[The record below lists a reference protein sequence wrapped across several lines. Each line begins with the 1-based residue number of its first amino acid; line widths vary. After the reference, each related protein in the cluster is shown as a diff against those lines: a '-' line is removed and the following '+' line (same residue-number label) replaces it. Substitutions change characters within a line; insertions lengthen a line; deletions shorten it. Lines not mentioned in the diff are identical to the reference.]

1 MASIY
6 GRLGFDGFTPAN
18 TDILNL
24 SSEAMEH
31 LNSSPNFLTDWQVTD
46 VANSDVGGYFKNP
59 VANATNALIAN
70 TTIIYSMA
78 NNDPANTWTNPN
90 AARDLANTAGAYLV
104 ELSAMLSHTNNVS
117 GVNDVSNGGDAVN
130 DFPYQD
136 TASGVGR
143 FLIYITH
150 QSDGVLNSSPIIGSM
165 TSLFIDTEL
174 QGNNTIVYNDRLT
187 INSSV
192 VAGNVTLSNAAI
204 NSIISDLQTANTY
217 IAGRKNH
224 DIQFYRNSRSV
235 LSDFSAVNRFSN
247 MGETNT
253 KLCLNFIG
261 TDKLVTRLANT

>member
-24 SSEAMEH
+24 SSDAMEH
-31 LNSSPNFLTDWQVTD
+31 LNSAPNFMTDWQQQD
-46 VANSDVGGYFKNP
+46 VADSNVGGYFKNP
-59 VANATNALIAN
+59 VANTMNGLIAN
-70 TTIIYSMA
+70 TTIIYGMA
-78 NNDPANTWTNPN
+78 NNDPANTWTNPIEGQN
-90 AARDLANTAGAYLV
+90 LANTANSFLI
-104 ELSAMLSHTNNVS
+104 ELNLFLSHTNNVS
-117 GVNDVSNGGDAVN
+117 GVNDSSTGGDAVN

-143 FLIYITH
+143 FMVYLTH

-165 TSLFIDTEL
+165 TSLFINDDL
-174 QGNNTIVYNDRLT
+174 VSNGTIVYNDRLT

-192 VAGNVTLSNAAI
+192 VSGNVTLSNAAI
-204 NSIISDLQTANTY
+204 YEIVSHLQTANSY
-217 IAGRKNH
+217 IGNRKNS
-224 DIQFYRNSRSV
+224 DIQFYRNGRAV
-235 LSDFSAVNRFSN
+235 LSDFSAVSKFSN

-253 KLCLNFIG
+253 KLMKNYIG

>member
-6 GRLGFDGFTPAN
+6 GRLNFNFTPAN

-70 TTIIYSMA
+70 TTIIYGMA
-78 NNDPANTWTNPN
+78 NNDPSNTWTNVN
-90 AARDLANTAGAYLV
+90 AAMDLANAAGAYLV

-117 GVNDVSNGGDAVN
+117 GVNDVSTGGDAVN

-143 FLIYITH
+143 FLIYLTH

-165 TSLFIDTEL
+165 TSLFINDDL
-174 QGNNTIVYNDRLT
+174 VSNGTIVYNDRLT

-192 VAGNVTLSNAAI
+192 VSGNVTLSNAAI
-204 NSIISDLQTANTY
+204 YEIVSHLQTANSY
-217 IAGRKNH
+217 IGNRKNS
-224 DIQFYRNSRSV
+224 DIQFYRNGRAV
-235 LSDFSAVNRFSN
+235 LSDFSAVSKFSN

-253 KLCLNFIG
+253 KLMKNYIG